1 MTAAQFDIKAKY
13 GMRRIK
19 ALEKMQ
25 GKHFV
30 KVGVL
35 RGTGSHPKSD
45 GVSIALIAWWNEFGT
60 KRIPSRPFL
69 RTTLREHNYYKQEVF
84 EAFKASLADARKG
97 GPDRQESRLKL
108 IGILAVSDI
117 QKKITDGPWKPN
129 TESTIERKSVQASY
143 SDLDVFFSDRRSG
156 KEDGDLSG
164 TGIKNKPLIDTGTLR
179 ASIKSAVVKE

>member
-30 KVGVL
+30 KVGIL
-35 RGTGSHPKSD
+35 RGTGAHPDSKN
-45 GVSIALIAWWNEFGT
+45 VSIALIAWWNEFGT

-69 RTTLREHNYYKQEVF
+69 RTTLREHNYYKLEVF
-84 EAFKASLADARKG
+84 EALKASMRDVARNGVDSQKY
-97 GPDRQESRLKL
+97 RLSL
-108 IGILAVSDI
+108 VGIVAASDI
-117 QKKITDGPWKPN
+117 QKKITEGPWEPN
-129 TESTIERKSVQASY
+129 APSTIRQKSTS
-143 SDLDVFFSDRRSG
+143 S
-156 KEDGDLSG
+156 
-164 TGIKNKPLIDTGTLR
+164 GIKDKPLIARGILR